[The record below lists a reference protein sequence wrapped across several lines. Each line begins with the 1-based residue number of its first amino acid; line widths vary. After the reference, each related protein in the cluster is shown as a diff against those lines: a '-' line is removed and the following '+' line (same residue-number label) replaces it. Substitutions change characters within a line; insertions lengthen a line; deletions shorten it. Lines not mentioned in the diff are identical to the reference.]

1 MVQFDDIAFNIA
13 AFISGLF
20 VLEFGADK
28 FIDNAAKVA
37 ARLNISP
44 TLIAL
49 LTSGAEWEELIVVIA
64 AISQHQSSL
73 GFGNI
78 VGSSISNILGAFSL
92 GLIFSPSPN
101 TFDKSSR
108 IYTTILLVITTLFSV
123 FVLSFESMG
132 KVVGAMLI
140 AAFGI
145 YVASIAHTIYKGI
158 MAEPEIDS
166 DSDSDT
172 SSDEGDFN
180 ETPSEKSRSSIRSGS
195 TRLQTMSQ
203 NHDDYENLPR
213 RELSGEENNEEISLE
228 NNHKSQRRIPR
239 STLYHSVHLILG
251 LLALSLS
258 GYILSHSLTS
268 LATSLSL
275 STNVLGTTLLSIATT
290 LPEKLVAILSGKRG
304 QGGIIVA
311 NTTGSNIFLLT
322 LCAGVL
328 FLAGDLEALKES
340 VGIFEVACM
349 WGSSL
354 ILCGVVFVGGRR
366 WMGWGLAGLYLA
378 FLVGEFLM
386 VRI

>member
-1 MVQFDDIAFNIA
+1 MAQFDDIAFNIA

-20 VLEFGADK
+20 VLECGADK
-28 FIDNAAKVA
+28 FIHNTAKVA
-37 ARLNISP
+37 ARLNVSP

-49 LTSGAEWEELIVVIA
+49 LTSGAEWEELIVVVA

-73 GFGNI
+73 AIGNI
-78 VGSSISNILGAFSL
+78 IGSSISNILGAFSL
-92 GLIFSPSPN
+92 GLIFSPTSI
-101 TFDKSSR
+101 TFDKSSK
-108 IYTTILLVITTLFSV
+108 IYTAILLVITTLFSI
-123 FVLSFESMG
+123 FVLFFEFMERM
-132 KVVGAMLI
+132 VGAMLI

-145 YVASIAHTIYKGI
+145 YVASIAYAIYKGI
-158 MAEPEIDS
+158 MAAPEDDS

-172 SSDEGDFN
+172 SSDETDFD
-180 ETPSEKSRSSIRSGS
+180 ETPFEKSRFSMRSGS
-195 TRLQTMSQ
+195 TRLQTMSR

-213 RELSGEENNEEISLE
+213 RELSDEENEEISL
-228 NNHKSQRRIPR
+228 NNNFKTQRKTPH

-275 STNVLGTTLLSIATT
+275 STNVLGTTILSIATT
-290 LPEKLVAILSGKRG
+290 LPEKLVAILSGKRR

-349 WGSSL
+349 WGSSV
-354 ILCGVVFVGGRR
+354 ILCGVVFAGGRR
-366 WMGWGLAGLYLA
+366 SVGWGLAGLYLA
-378 FLVGEFLM
+378 FLAFEFLM
-386 VRI
+386 VRK

>member
-1 MVQFDDIAFNIA
+1 MAQFEDIAFNIA

-37 ARLNISP
+37 ARLNVSP

-49 LTSGAEWEELIVVIA
+49 LTSGAEWEELIVVVA

-92 GLIFSPSPN
+92 GLIFSPSSI

-108 IYTTILLVITTLFSV
+108 IYTTILPLITTLFSI
-123 FVLSFESMG
+123 FVLFFESMG
-132 KVVGAMLI
+132 KMVGAMLI
-140 AAFGI
+140 TAFGV
-145 YVASIAHTIYKGI
+145 YVASITYAIYKGI
-158 MAEPEIDS
+158 VEAPEDDS

-172 SSDEGDFN
+172 SLNERDFDEIPF
-180 ETPSEKSRSSIRSGS
+180 EKSRSSMRSGS
-195 TRLQTMSQ
+195 TRLQTISR
-203 NHDDYENLPR
+203 NHDDYENVPR
-213 RELSGEENNEEISLE
+213 RELSGEEHEEISL
-228 NNHKSQRRIPR
+228 NPNFKSQRKIPR

-275 STNVLGTTLLSIATT
+275 STNVLGTTILSIATT
-290 LPEKLVAILSGKRG
+290 LPEKLVAILSGKRR

-311 NTTGSNIFLLT
+311 NTVGSNTFLLT
-322 LCAGVL
+322 LCAGIL

-349 WGSSL
+349 WGSSV
-354 ILCGVVFVGGRR
+354 ILCGVLFVGGRR

-378 FLVGEFLM
+378 FLVEFSA
-386 VRI
+386 RDS